1 MNSTQQNRGFTLIE
15 LLVVIAIIGILVGL
29 LLPAVQMAREAARRS
44 QCSNNLKQFGLAIH
58 NHEGAL
64 KYLPGNGGYKL
75 TSTIKDKS
83 GNSVE
88 ITTFDFAEA
97 VLYKWGIGVP
107 GARPKEQPGSW
118 GYATLPYLEQSSA
131 YQQLAIEHQPPVFLC
146 PSRAR
151 LESLPTVDDVHGS
164 YVSGGWAWSKCDYA
178 GNKLA
183 IPNLPNARRVSEITD
198 GLSNTIAIG
207 EKAFNASDQLPSS
220 WYWDEP
226 LFAGGSD
233 STVRDGLRLVQDG
246 SSDYRKNW
254 GSAHS
259 GLTGF
264 VAVDGAVHWLSN
276 TVDQQVFKSLLTPNG
291 GDPQSWDSM

>member
-1 MNSTQQNRGFTLIE
+1 MNSTNPKLGFTLTE
-15 LLVVIAIIGILVGL
+15 LLVVIAIVGILVGL
-29 LLPAVQMAREAARRS
+29 LLPAVQMAREAARRT
-44 QCSNNLKQFGLAIH
+44 QCSNNLKQLGLAIH
-58 NHEGAL
+58 NHESTL
-64 KYLPGNGGYKL
+64 QYLPGNGGYTA
-75 TSTIKDKS
+75 TSSIKDTS

-97 VLYKWGIGVP
+97 ILYKWGIGVP

-118 GYATLPYLEQSSA
+118 GFALLPYLEQSNA
-131 YQQLAIEHQPPVFLC
+131 YQQLAIEHQPSVYLC

-151 LESLPTVDDVHGS
+151 SESLPTVDDVHGS
-164 YVSGGWAWSKCDYA
+164 YVSGGWAWSKTDYA

-183 IPNLPNARRVSEITD
+183 IPNLPRALRISEITD
-198 GLSNTIAIG
+198 GLSNTVACG
-207 EKAFNASDQLPSS
+207 EKAFNAREQLPSS

-246 SSDYRKNW
+246 SLDYRKNW

-259 GLTGF
+259 GVTGF
-264 VAVDGAVHWLSN
+264 VALDSSVHWLSN
-276 TVDQQVFKSLLTPNG
+276 SVDQRVLESLLTPNKS
-291 GDPQSWDSM
+291 DSQSWDSP